1 MIAVRAGE
9 APGRTLPRLL
19 ALALVLGGCALAAR
33 ACGVPATI
41 EGVSRL
47 IRQLG
52 APGFILVFA
61 LGELAHVPGLVF
73 VAAAV
78 AAWGPIEGGLVSGLG
93 SLISLSFGF
102 LVVRATG
109 GAPLRQIRARFVRG
123 ALERLDRHPVLVVA
137 LLRLVFVVSPPL
149 SHSLALSGVRFRDYF
164 IGSAIGI
171 APPLALSVFAFSRVL
186 PR

>member
-9 APGRTLPRLL
+9 APSRALPRLL

-41 EGVSRL
+41 EGVARV
-47 IRQLG
+47 IRALG

-61 LGELAHVPGLVF
+61 LGELAHIPGLVF
-73 VAAAV
+73 VGAAV

-93 SLISLSFGF
+93 ALVSLTFGF

-109 GAPLRQIRARFVRG
+109 GAPLRQLRWELARN

-137 LLRLVFVVSPPL
+137 LLRVVFVVSPPL
-149 SHSLALSGVRFRDYF
+149 SHTLALSGVRFRDYF

-186 PR
+186 AR